1 MSIEVPKDADPL
13 DTFRRWFE
21 EARGSEPRDP
31 EAMTVATCGPGGAPS
46 ARTLLL
52 KGFGEEGFIFYTNLE
67 SHKASDLA
75 ANPRAALLFF
85 WKSLG
90 RQVRIG
96 GPVAPLARERVE
108 QYFHSRPRGS
118 QVGAWASL
126 QSSPIEDYKILEE
139 KVAHY
144 EAEFSGMEVPLPEH
158 WGGFVLTPLAIEFW
172 AEGDSRLHR
181 RTRFSREDPGSPW
194 CAEHLCP

>member
-1 MSIEVPKDADPL
+1 MSNLVPKNAEPL
-13 DTFRRWFE
+13 EVFRRWFE
-21 EARGSEPRDP
+21 DARGSEPRDP
-31 EAMTVATCGPGGAPS
+31 EAMTVSTCDADGVPS

-52 KGFGEEGFIFYTNLE
+52 KGFGEEGFIFYTNLG
-67 SHKASDLA
+67 SDKASDLA

-96 GPVAPLARERVE
+96 GPVASLARERVE

-139 KVAHY
+139 KVVRC
-144 EAEFSGMEVPLPEH
+144 EEEFSGKTVPLPDH
-158 WGGFVLTPLAIEFW
+158 WGGFVLSPLTFEFW
-172 AEGDSRLHR
+172 AEGESRLHR
-181 RTRFSREDPGSPW
+181 RTRFTRADPDGPW
-194 CAEHLCP
+194 AAEYLYP